1 MKKYNNDSKWDIDL
15 SFGNKHEKQIGKLL
29 TLNKDEIEVKAER
42 DWWARTG
49 NLCIEIERRGKPSG
63 LSITKAKIWVHVLT
77 KGDKQMMRLIINV
90 PILKKLTKQFKD
102 NWKMVG
108 DRKETKAI
116 MIPWKEIMNAVAK
129 YN

>member
-1 MKKYNNDSKWDIDL
+1 MNIYNDDSKWDIDL
-15 SFGNKHEKQIGKLL
+15 AFGNKHEKLIGDLL
-29 TLNKDEIEVKAER
+29 TLNKNEIEVKAER

-63 LSITKAKIWVHVLT
+63 LTITKAKIWVHVLT
-77 KGDKQMMRLIINV
+77 KGNKQMMRLVINV
-90 PILKKLTKQFKD
+90 PILKKLANEFKD

>member
-1 MKKYNNDSKWDIDL
+1 
-15 SFGNKHEKQIGKLL
+15 
-29 TLNKDEIEVKAER
+29 
-42 DWWARTG
+42 
-49 NLCIEIERRGKPSG
+49 
-63 LSITKAKIWVHVLT
+63 VHVLT

-90 PILKKLTKQFKD
+90 PILKKLAKEFKD

-116 MIPWKEIMNAVAK
+116 MIPWKEIMNAVAR